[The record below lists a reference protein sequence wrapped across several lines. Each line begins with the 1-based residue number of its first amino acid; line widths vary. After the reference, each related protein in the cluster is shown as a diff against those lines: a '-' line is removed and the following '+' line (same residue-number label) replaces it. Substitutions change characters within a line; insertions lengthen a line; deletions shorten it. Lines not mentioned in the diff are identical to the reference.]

1 MAQCPVRSC
10 EICEKSPA
18 KRFCK
23 NCEQFFCH
31 PCEISHLKIRPCRNH
46 VFRDADKV
54 NVEVKTPV
62 CEQHEEIFTHYCKT
76 CSALICYIC
85 LPTTHKTHDFCIIDD
100 EAKKKKYSL
109 EKEVEHAED
118 KITNAQIKISYIQST
133 LRTFEEQAE
142 KSKKDI
148 EERVA
153 VIVGTLND
161 MKNDFLKSIDEQKLE
176 ESQKIVS
183 EITKRV
189 NGTNN
194 CQQVLNKMKRAVD
207 GKNNI
212 TLLDSFSDM
221 TKTLKSI
228 SEMSNWK
235 YLPVRVRFDP
245 VSCRRTPETL
255 IGKISFLDSPRTEL
269 QRYERSLQDLEY

>member
-10 EICEKSPA
+10 EICENSPA

-23 NCEQFFCH
+23 NCEQFICH

-46 VFRDADKV
+46 VFQDADKV
-54 NVEVKTPV
+54 NVEVKTPICV
-62 CEQHEEIFTHYCKT
+62 QQEEFFTHYCKT

-85 LPTTHKTHDFCIIDD
+85 LPTTHKTHDFCMIDD
-100 EAKKKKYSL
+100 KAKETKYSL
-109 EKEVEHAED
+109 NKEVENVED
-118 KITNAQIKISYIQST
+118 KIRNAEIKISFIQST
-133 LRTFEEQAE
+133 LQTFEKQA
-142 KSKKDI
+142 KSTKDI

-176 ESQKIVS
+176 ESQKMEP
-183 EITKRV
+183 EILKRIDA
-189 NGTNN
+189 TNN
-194 CQQVLNKMKRAVD
+194 SQEALNKMKRAVD

-212 TLLDSFSDM
+212 TLLNSFSDM

-235 YLPVRVRFDP
+235 HLLVRVRFDP
-245 VSCRRTPETL
+245 VSDL
-255 IGKISFLDSPRTEL
+255 IPVQNYKNIKDSY
-269 QRYERSLQDLEY
+269 QA